1 MSTSAFP
8 CALDCAPR
16 ASSRERGVLLR
27 GIAVLQA
34 RTNSARLPGKVLLP
48 IHGVPVAVL
57 AAKRA
62 ANTGRTVIV
71 ATSAASSDDGLASH
85 LQSEGIRC
93 FRGSLDDTLDRV
105 VSALSEFDDRTVVF
119 RLTADNVFPDGTLL
133 DEIEKEFLEKKL
145 DYLACNGEPSGL
157 PFGMSAEITRLGH
170 LREAAR
176 ESALPYDREHV
187 TPYVIRKFGRRAFQK
202 HKALNKGHLRSTI
215 DFLDDYLLVQKVF
228 ADVDDP
234 VHASAIQLVDRLE
247 KLSAS
252 TPNSTASKEDKPMST
267 GAQIFSLQGKTALV
281 TGATGHLGS
290 AMASALAAAGAHVL
304 VNSRFQDRSEA
315 LVSHLVA
322 LGYSA
327 EPAVFDIQDR
337 DAIDRIFAG
346 YGPRQLDV
354 LINNAYAGG
363 AGSIELSEPEAYS
376 ATYGVTML
384 AAHNLLKAALPG
396 LRIAVK
402 NNGDASVI
410 NLTTMY
416 AMVSPDQR
424 IYDTPQA
431 INPPF
436 YAAAKAALL
445 QWTRYAAC
453 EFGPEGIRVNSI
465 SPGPFPSESVQKSNR
480 AFVDRLSN
488 KVPMGRIGRADEI
501 RGPTLFLASSAS
513 SFVNGANIVVDGGW
527 TCW

>member
-1 MSTSAFP
+1 
-8 CALDCAPR
+8 
-16 ASSRERGVLLR
+16 LR

-34 RTNSARLPGKVLLP
+34 RTNSSRLPGKVLLP
-48 IHGVPVAVL
+48 INGLPVAVL

-62 ANTGRTVIV
+62 ANTGRMVIV
-71 ATSAASSDDGLASH
+71 ATSTASSDDGLASYV
-85 LQSEGIRC
+85 QSEGIRC

-105 VSALSEFDDRTVVF
+105 VNALPEFDDRTVVF

-133 DEIEKEFLEKKL
+133 DEMEKEFLEKNL

-157 PFGMSAEITRLGH
+157 PFGVSAEVTRLGH

-176 ESALPYDREHV
+176 ESALAYDREHV
-187 TPYVIRKFGRRAFQK
+187 TPYVIRKFGRRVFQNY
-202 HKALNKGHLRSTI
+202 KALNKGHLRSTI
-215 DFLDDYLLVQKVF
+215 DFLDDYLRVQKVF
-228 ADVDDP
+228 SGVADSINV
-234 VHASAIQLVDRLE
+234 SAIELIDRLE
-247 KLSAS
+247 KLSLS
-252 TPNSTASKEDKPMST
+252 SPTAPAAKEDKAMSAGT
-267 GAQIFSLQGKTALV
+267 QIFSLQGKTALV

-290 AMASALAAAGAHVL
+290 AMAHSLAAAGAHVL
-304 VNSRFQDRSEA
+304 VNSRFQDRSDA
-315 LVSHLVA
+315 LVDELVA

-337 DAIDRIFAG
+337 AMIDRVFSA
-346 YGPRQLDV
+346 YGPRPLDV

-363 AGSIELSEPEAYS
+363 AGSIEVSEPEAYS
-376 ATYGVTML
+376 TTYSVTML

-396 LRIAVK
+396 LRLAVK

-465 SPGPFPSESVQKSNR
+465 SPGPFPSESVQKGNP
-480 AFVDRLSN
+480 AFIDRLSN
-488 KVPMGRIGRADEI
+488 KVPMGRIGRAEEI
-501 RGPTLFLASSAS
+501 KGPVLFLASSAS

>member
-1 MSTSAFP
+1 M
-8 CALDCAPR
+8 
-16 ASSRERGVLLR
+16 R

-34 RTNSARLPGKVLLP
+34 RTNSSRLPGKVLLP
-48 IHGVPVAVL
+48 INGVPIAVL

-71 ATSAASSDDGLASH
+71 ATSAAPSDDGLASCI
-85 LQSEGIRC
+85 QREGIRC

-105 VSALSEFDDRTVVF
+105 VSTLSEFDDRTVVF

-133 DEIEKEFLEKKL
+133 DEMEREFLEKDL
-145 DYLACNGEPSGL
+145 DYLACNGEASGV
-157 PFGMSAEITRLGH
+157 PFGVSAEVTRLGH

-187 TPYVIRKFGRRAFQK
+187 TPYVIRKFGRRTFAK
-202 HKALNKGHLRSTI
+202 YKALNKGHLRSTI
-215 DFLDDYLLVQKVF
+215 DFLDDYLHVQKVF
-228 ADVDDP
+228 SDVADP
-234 VHASAIQLVDRLE
+234 VHVSALDLIDRLE

-252 TPNSTASKEDKPMST
+252 SPTPPISKEDKPMSAGT
-267 GAQIFSLQGKTALV
+267 QIFSLQGKTALV
-281 TGATGHLGS
+281 TGATGYLGS
-290 AMASALAAAGAHVL
+290 AMAHGLAAAGAHVL
-304 VNSRFQDRSEA
+304 VNSRVQGRSEA
-315 LVSHLVA
+315 LVSRLVA

-337 DAIDRIFAG
+337 GVIDRVFSA
-346 YGPRQLDV
+346 YGPRPLDV
-354 LINNAYAGG
+354 LVNNAYAGG
-363 AGSIELSEPEAYS
+363 AGSIELSDPEAYAAS
-376 ATYGVTML
+376 YDVTVL

-396 LRIAVK
+396 LRLAVK
-402 NNGDASVI
+402 NSGSASVI

-424 IYDTPQA
+424 IYDQPQA

-465 SPGPFPSESVQKSNR
+465 SPGPFPSDAVQKSNP
-480 AFVDRLSN
+480 AFIDRLSN
-488 KVPMGRIGRADEI
+488 KVPMGRIGKADEI
-501 RGPTLFLASSAS
+501 MGPTLFLASSAS